1 MQKKIIELKNRLKDH
16 EDNRDAGDTQILI
29 NSLINMD
36 KKEDEADQ
44 YENGVTFLE
53 RQLRKAN
60 IKIEKKN
67 QEVSDLVNKLSRL
80 SQEFE
85 NESQ

>member
-1 MQKKIIELKNRLKDH
+1 
-16 EDNRDAGDTQILI
+16 
-29 NSLINMD
+29 MD
-36 KKEDEADQ
+36 KKEDEAEQ

-80 SQEFE
+80 SQEYE